1 MKYFF
6 GSFVEHLLWG
16 RLQPSLEGTPDFSPP
31 ASSSR
36 PPVRG
41 QAKARRWTLSI
52 SWGRLQSAEGFSP
65 NFFGFVSGR
74 CAGAEAREFR
84 RPSKNGGLKGRLQAR
99 LPAAQKTK
107 AEGRAKGRRRLKP
120 APRHVVVL
128 LAAITAFAQS
138 GAPVKLSLQD
148 AGALALKN
156 HPKLLAAQNAQSA
169 MNQRIYQA
177 RSAYYPHLD
186 GDVTG
191 SQANPRARIGAGLL
205 NDPSLFNH
213 EGQGLVLSQLLT
225 DSGRTPNLVASSRLQ
240 AGAAEQS
247 TQATKYDVLLRVN
260 QAYFGTLRAQALVNV
275 AQKTVEARKYVAD
288 QATQLFNNKLKSQVD
303 VAFAEVELSR
313 AKLLVL
319 QTQQQVQEAYAE
331 LTRALGSESPAAYQL
346 AEEPLPPSP
355 PANVEVLVQQ
365 ALKARPELASLQL
378 TRDAADKFERAE
390 KDLSLPTASMLGVG
404 GYIGYIAQLQLPKVT
419 PAEYESV
426 GINVQIPLFNGG
438 LFKARREEAHYRAL
452 EAGQRLR
459 DEAESVAR
467 DVRTAWAGLSIA
479 YQRLDVTAE
488 MLRAATQ
495 AQQLAKGRYDLGL
508 SSIVELTDS
517 ELNLTDAQ
525 IANLSAKYDYQSQYA
540 MVQYT
545 TGALR

>member
-1 MKYFF
+1 
-6 GSFVEHLLWG
+6 
-16 RLQPSLEGTPDFSPP
+16 
-31 ASSSR
+31 
-36 PPVRG
+36 
-41 QAKARRWTLSI
+41 
-52 SWGRLQSAEGFSP
+52 
-65 NFFGFVSGR
+65 
-74 CAGAEAREFR
+74 
-84 RPSKNGGLKGRLQAR
+84 
-99 LPAAQKTK
+99 
-107 AEGRAKGRRRLKP
+107 
-120 APRHVVVL
+120 
-128 LAAITAFAQS
+128 
-138 GAPVKLSLQD
+138 
-148 AGALALKN
+148 
-156 HPKLLAAQNAQSA
+156 